1 MKLFIK
7 KIIKILYIVTHWK
20 TKEMNKVLIRKRTMS
35 QKNYYLPGQLL
46 GRKQKKVNPLIENI
60 LTKN

>member
-1 MKLFIK
+1 
-7 KIIKILYIVTHWK
+7 
-20 TKEMNKVLIRKRTMS
+20 MNKVLIRIRTMS